1 LFIYIF
7 IYITEEI
14 SSGMSVFGIDFGN
27 LNSTV
32 AITRY
37 GGVDIVTNEVSKRE
51 TTTIVSFLDD
61 ERFIGEQG
69 LDRYVRNAQNTVF
82 MVKRFIGM
90 RMDDPQLAIEKKF
103 LTCNVKGDDEGR
115 LMFSVNYCDE
125 EKCFYPEQ
133 VLAMML
139 QRLRSYVNEAA
150 TTDPRVKADV
160 RDFVITVPSYYTA
173 EQRRL
178 MYQASEV
185 AGLHCMSLIN
195 ETTASAVDYG
205 IFRGATLKETE
216 EEGQV
221 VGILDIGYGTTDF
234 AVCKFWRGNCKI
246 LAHTFDRNNG
256 TRDCDYCLYEH
267 MVGEVKA
274 RYKVDVTEN
283 KRARLRLLQ
292 ACERLKYLLS
302 ANQSAPLNVE
312 NLMDI
317 DVNIPAFDR
326 ATMEGLCQGVL
337 DRVRAVIERGFAEAG
352 ITRENFHSIEMI
364 GGGCRIPML
373 KRLVEDVLGRVPSFT
388 LNASETTARGCAI
401 VAAMLSPK
409 FQVREFKISELPTYP
424 ILLGYHAENPRSP
437 SEVPFLPDV
446 NKVVR
451 LLGAADSYPK
461 KLDVRFPYSGPWK
474 LYAFYDHENE
484 VVKDMVLPGRY
495 VIGEWEM
502 GAPSKPKGAVHEM
515 KVRIHIKPDGLLEVE
530 RAEAIDV
537 YEVEE
542 AAPAA
547 ADPAAAGEAP
557 STEAQPPAD
566 QANEEA
572 PPKTV
577 KKTKEA
583 ALPVSVKPNVELIGH
598 KSTSVVSFRKAEAEM
613 HERDCRIVRTREKKN
628 ELESYILDFRPRI
641 SSGGMLAEYTP
652 ADAAADFV
660 RQCDADEQWLYEDGE
675 SAAYDEYEKRVQAL
689 RAIGDA
695 AYSRLRSRED
705 AEFASSGFKTRM
717 AAAAKKALD
726 FVGKKEHISEAEL
739 QAAAATAEQACA
751 WADSQLEAMRA
762 APKTA
767 ETPITA
773 ADFEKKAVEVE
784 QGINKVMTKPAPPKP
799 KEEKPEPEK
808 KAEEGV
814 AAANADG
821 AAPANEE
828 APAPPADVE
837 LD

>member
-1 LFIYIF
+1 
-7 IYITEEI
+7 
-14 SSGMSVFGIDFGN
+14 MSVFGIDFGN

-51 TTTIVSFLDD
+51 TTTIVSFLDE

-82 MVKRFIGM
+82 LIKRFIGM
-90 RMDDPQLAIEKKF
+90 RMDDPQLEIERRY

-139 QRLRSYVNEAA
+139 QRLRTYVNEAA
-150 TTDPRVKADV
+150 STDPRVKADV

-205 IFRGATLKETE
+205 IFRGASLKETE

-221 VGILDIGYGTTDF
+221 VGILDIGYGATDF
-234 AVCKFWRGNCKI
+234 SVCKFWRGNCKI
-246 LAHTFDRNNG
+246 LARTFDRNNG
-256 TRDCDYCLYEH
+256 TRDCDYCLYQH
-267 MVGEVKA
+267 MVGEVKS
-274 RYKVDVTEN
+274 RYKVDVSEN

-302 ANQSAPLNVE
+302 ANQFAPLNVE

-326 ATMEGLCQGVL
+326 NTMEGMCQSVL
-337 DRVRAVIERGFAEAG
+337 DRVRAVIERGFVEAG
-352 ITRENFHSIEMI
+352 VAADNFHSIEMI

-373 KRLVEDVLGRVPSFT
+373 KRLVEDVLGRTPSFT

-437 SEVPFLPDV
+437 SAVPFLPDV
-446 NKVVR
+446 NKVVK

-474 LYAFYDHENE
+474 LYAFYDYENPIVQE
-484 VVKDMVLPGRY
+484 MVLPGQY

-502 GAPSKPKGAVHEM
+502 GAPAKTKGSVHEVR
-515 KVRIHIKPDGLLEVE
+515 VRIHVRPDGLLEVE
-530 RAEAIDV
+530 KAEALDV

-542 AAPAA
+542 PAAAAPAKA
-547 ADPAAAGEAP
+547 AEAP
-557 STEAQPPAD
+557 ADAPAEEEKP
-566 QANEEA
+566 NEEA
-572 PPKTV
+572 PEAPKPA

-583 ALPVSVKPNVELIGH
+583 AVAVSVKPNLDVIGH
-598 KSTSVVSFRKAEAEM
+598 KSASIVSFRKAEADM
-613 HERDCRIVRTREKKN
+613 HERDCRIIRTREKKN
-628 ELESYILDFRPRI
+628 ELESYILDFRPRV
-641 SSGGMLAEYTP
+641 SAGGMLADYTP

-675 SAAYDEYEKRVQAL
+675 YAGYDEYEKRVQAL

-695 AYSRLRSRED
+695 AYARLHARED
-705 AEFASSGFKTRM
+705 AEFAAKGFKSRM
-717 AAAAKKALD
+717 AAAAKKATD
-726 FVGKKEHISEAEL
+726 FIGKKEHITEAEL
-739 QAAAATAEQACA
+739 HAAAATADQAVA
-751 WADSQLEAMRA
+751 WVDAQLAAMRA

-767 ETPITA
+767 DSPLTTA
-773 ADFEKKAVEVE
+773 DIERKAVEVE
-784 QGINKVMTKPAPPKP
+784 QGVQKVLTKPAPPKP
-799 KEEKPEPEK
+799 KEEKPKAEEK
-808 KAEEGV
+808 KAEEDV
-814 AAANADG
+814 AAEK
-821 AAPANEE
+821 AAEAAASANEE
-828 APAPPADVE
+828 APAPRPEVE

>member
-1 LFIYIF
+1 
-7 IYITEEI
+7 
-14 SSGMSVFGIDFGN
+14 MSVFGIDFGN

-51 TTTIVSFLDD
+51 TTTIVSFLDE

-69 LDRYVRNAQNTVF
+69 FDRYVRNAQNTIF
-82 MVKRFIGM
+82 LLKRFIGM
-90 RMDDPQLAIEKKF
+90 RIDDPELEIERKF
-103 LTCNVKGDDEGR
+103 LTCNVKGDEEGR

-139 QRLRSYVNEAA
+139 QRLRTYVNEAA
-150 TTDPRVKADV
+150 TTDPRVRADV

-205 IFRGATLKETE
+205 IFRGTSLKETE

-221 VGILDIGYGTTDF
+221 VGILDIGYGATDF
-234 AVCKFWRGNCKI
+234 SVCKFWRGNCKI
-246 LAHTFDRNNG
+246 LARTFDRNNG

-267 MVGEVKA
+267 MVNEVKE

-283 KRARLRLLQ
+283 RRARLRLLQ

-312 NLMDI
+312 NLMDV
-317 DVNIPAFDR
+317 DVNIASFDR
-326 ATMEGLCQGVL
+326 ATMESLCSGVL
-337 DRVRAVIERGFAEAG
+337 DRVRAVIERGFVEAG
-352 ITRENFHSIEMI
+352 VTREHFHSIEMI

-373 KRLVEDVLGRVPSFT
+373 KRLVEDVLGRTPSFT

-437 SEVPFLPDV
+437 SAVPFLPDV

-461 KLDVRFPYSGPWK
+461 KLDVRFPFRGAWK
-474 LYAFYDHENE
+474 LYAFYDYENAL
-484 VVKDMVLPGRY
+484 VKEMVLPGRY
-495 VIGEWEM
+495 VIGEWDF
-502 GAPSKPKGAVHEM
+502 GAPAKARGSVQEM
-515 KVRIHIKPDGLLEVE
+515 KVRIHVKPDGLLEVE
-530 RAEAIDV
+530 KAEAIDV
-537 YEVEE
+537 YEVEVE
-542 AAPAA
+542 EPAAKSAEAPAAPAT
-547 ADPAAAGEAP
+547 GEAP
-557 STEAQPPAD
+557 AETEK
-566 QANEEA
+566 ANEEA
-572 PPKTV
+572 PKMV
-577 KKTKEA
+577 KKTKESS
-583 ALPVSVKPNVELIGH
+583 LPVSVKPNLDIIGH
-598 KSTSVVSFRKAEAEM
+598 KSESIVGFRKAEADM

-641 SSGGMLAEYTP
+641 STGGMLADYTP

-675 SAAYDEYEKRVQAL
+675 NASYDEYDKRVQAL

-695 AYSRLRSRED
+695 ANHRLRSRED
-705 AEFASSGFKTRM
+705 AEFASKTFRTRM
-717 AAAAKKALD
+717 AAAAKKAVD
-726 FVGKKEHISEAEL
+726 FVGKKEHVTEEELRAVAAKAEA
-739 QAAAATAEQACA
+739 ACT
-751 WADSQLEAMRA
+751 WADSQLAAMHA
-762 APKTA
+762 AAKTA

-773 ADFEKKAVEVE
+773 ADFERKAVEME
-784 QGINKVMTKPAPPKP
+784 QEVNKVLTKPAPPKP
-799 KEEKPEPEK
+799 KEEKKEPET
-808 KAEEGV
+808 KAEED
-814 AAANADG
+814 AAAEAEDAAAEAEDAAAEAKE

-828 APAPPADVE
+828 TPAPRADVD

>member
-1 LFIYIF
+1 
-7 IYITEEI
+7 
-14 SSGMSVFGIDFGN
+14 MSVFGVDFGN

-51 TTTIVSFLDD
+51 TTTIVSFLDE

-82 MVKRFIGM
+82 LIKRFIGM
-90 RMDDPQLAIEKKF
+90 RMDDPQLEIERKF
-103 LTCNVKGDDEGR
+103 LTCGVKGDDEGR
-115 LMFSVNYCDE
+115 LMFSVTYCDE

-139 QRLRSYVNEAA
+139 QRLRTYVNEAA

-185 AGLHCMSLIN
+185 AWLHCMSLIN

-205 IFRGATLKETE
+205 IFRGASLQELE
-216 EEGQV
+216 ADGQV
-221 VGILDIGYGTTDF
+221 VGILDIGYGATDF
-234 AVCKFWRGNCKI
+234 SVCKFWRGNCKI
-246 LAHTFDRNNG
+246 LARTFDRNNG
-256 TRDCDYCLYEH
+256 TRDCDYCLYQH
-267 MVGEVKA
+267 MVNEVKS
-274 RYKVDVTEN
+274 RYKVDVSEN

-326 ATMEGLCQGVL
+326 GTMEELCRGVL
-337 DRVRAVIERGFAEAG
+337 DRVRAVIERGFVEAG
-352 ITRENFHSIEMI
+352 VTREHFHSIEMI
-364 GGGCRIPML
+364 GGGCRIPMM
-373 KRLVEDVLGRVPSFT
+373 KRLVEDVLGRTPSFT

-424 ILLGYHAENPRSP
+424 ILLGYHADNPRSP
-437 SEVPFLPDV
+437 SEVPFLPNV

-461 KLDVRFPYSGPWK
+461 KLDVRFPFSGPWK
-474 LYAFYDHENE
+474 LYAFYDYENE
-484 VVKDMVLPGRY
+484 LVKEMVLPGQY

-502 GAPSKPKGAVHEM
+502 GAPAKPKGSVHEM

-530 RAEAIDV
+530 RADAIDV

-542 AAPAA
+542 AAPKPTEDAA
-547 ADPAAAGEAP
+547 APAAPAA
-557 STEAQPPAD
+557 PPASGAAPAEEGQPQVPAE

-572 PPKTV
+572 PVKTV

-583 ALPVSVKPNVELIGH
+583 ALPVSVRPNIDIIGH
-598 KSTSVVSFRKAEAEM
+598 KSACIAGFRKAEADM
-613 HERDCRIVRTREKKN
+613 HERDCRIISTREKKN

-641 SSGGMLAEYTP
+641 SSGGALADYTP

-675 SAAYDEYEKRVQAL
+675 YASYDDYEKRVQAL

-695 AYSRLRSRED
+695 AYNRLRSRED
-705 AEFASSGFKTRM
+705 AEFAAKGFKTRM
-717 AAAAKKALD
+717 AAAAKKAMD
-726 FVGKKEHISEAEL
+726 FVGKKEYITEAEL
-739 QAAAATAEQACA
+739 QAAAATADQACA
-751 WADSQLEAMRA
+751 WADSQLATMQA
-762 APKTA
+762 APKTS
-767 ETPITA
+767 ESPITA
-773 ADFEKKAVEVE
+773 ADFDKKAAEVE
-784 QGINKVMTKPAPPKP
+784 AGINKVLAKPAPPKP
-799 KEEKPEPEK
+799 KEEKKEEDK
-808 KAEEGV
+808 KAEEDV
-814 AAANADG
+814 APQSAPADG
-821 AAPANEE
+821 AAASANEE
-828 APAPPADVE
+828 SHAPRADVD